1 MNFPL
6 LDLTI
11 RDLGLGFDLGL
22 SISFFAFA
30 FYCLSLSL
38 SIFLSFV
45 RTSIFCE
52 NLSFLTKR
60 LGEGREGG
68 SGRIKPSAEELVDIV
83 PRFAVSRHAQ
93 TCLLQ

>member
-1 MNFPL
+1 MK
-6 LDLTI
+6 T
-11 RDLGLGFDLGL
+11 RV
-22 SISFFAFA
+22 
-30 FYCLSLSL
+30 
-38 SIFLSFV
+38 FV
-45 RTSIFCE
+45 
-52 NLSFLTKR
+52 TKR